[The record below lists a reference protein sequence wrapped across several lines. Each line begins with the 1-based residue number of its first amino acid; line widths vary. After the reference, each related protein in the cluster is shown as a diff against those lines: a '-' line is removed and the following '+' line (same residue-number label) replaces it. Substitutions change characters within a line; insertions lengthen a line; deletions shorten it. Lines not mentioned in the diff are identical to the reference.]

1 MAKKKKDESQPGFE
15 QRMAKLEEIASELE
29 AGELPLEQAIERYE
43 EGVTCYKEC
52 HRILAGAEKK
62 VEILT
67 KSADGSLEGEPFEED
82 EEKSS
87 ADEGDD
93 ADDDGDGEPDE
104 AGDRKRGKPD
114 TGGTLP
120 F

>member
-15 QRMAKLEEIASELE
+15 QMMARLEEIAGELE
-29 AGELPLEQAIERYE
+29 SGELPLEKAIERYE

-67 KSADGSLEGEPFEED
+67 KSADGSLEAEPFEEEEEASSVDETD
-82 EEKSS
+82 EEEEK
-87 ADEGDD
+87 DKPDD
-93 ADDDGDGEPDE
+93 ADDK
-104 AGDRKRGKPD
+104 KRGKPD
-114 TGGTLP
+114 KGGTLP